1 MDSLATG
8 FWGGYFGAVG
18 LMLVAS
24 LAAFARSL
32 HRVALMAALSAV
44 VSALFVVAYLGW
56 LPIADPAVLARVLA
70 HVAVFTSS
78 MLGLMLLAMLGLLK
92 RRASALRVIA
102 GLSGLSLGVL
112 LAGWMLPPQPS
123 LLLSTLMALAVGV
136 SALVITFGH
145 ALRGDRLAWVAVSG
159 VGFMLVAVG
168 GLSWIAL
175 AGEPVPWPVHAI
187 SAVSAMAYLTCM
199 ASALWARYSYLIE
212 LHQAIG
218 YGPSYDPVTRMRSH
232 AETGQMVG
240 AAFHRDDGP
249 QPQSRPV
256 GVLVITIGN
265 LYALEK
271 LHGRAAV
278 NHALFVCAGRLRRT
292 VPADVEM
299 GRLADDGFLL
309 LMHST
314 GDNLRLV
321 QLARA
326 VATRLTRPVELS
338 THSDPAR
345 LESGQ
350 TPWVADIGVGLLAA
364 SSAHIRAA
372 SAVAMARAMSRT
384 AWSYASRIAWFDQ
397 SLGQIAELPAS
408 DAA

>member
-8 FWGGYFGAVG
+8 FWGGYFGSVG

-32 HRVALMAALSAV
+32 HRVALTAALSAV

-92 RRASALRVIA
+92 RRALALRVIG
-102 GLSGLSLGVL
+102 GLSGLAFAVL
-112 LAGWMLPPQPS
+112 LAGWMLEPQAS
-123 LLLSTLMALAVGV
+123 LLLSSLMALGVGV
-136 SALVITFGH
+136 SALAITFRN

-159 VGFMLVAVG
+159 VSFMLVAVG

-175 AGEPVPWPVHAI
+175 AREPVPWPVHAV
-187 SAVSAMAYLTCM
+187 SAVSAMAYLACM
-199 ASALWARYSYLIE
+199 ASALWVRYSYLIE

-240 AAFHRDDGP
+240 AAFHRGDGP
-249 QPQSRPV
+249 EPETRPV
-256 GVLVITIGN
+256 GVVVITIGN
-265 LYALEK
+265 LYVLEK

-309 LMHST
+309 LMRNTSDHQ
-314 GDNLRLV
+314 RLV

-326 VATRLTRPVELS
+326 VAARLVRPVELS
-338 THSDPAR
+338 THSDPTR

-397 SLGQIAELPAS
+397 ALGQIAELPQGEAT
-408 DAA
+408 